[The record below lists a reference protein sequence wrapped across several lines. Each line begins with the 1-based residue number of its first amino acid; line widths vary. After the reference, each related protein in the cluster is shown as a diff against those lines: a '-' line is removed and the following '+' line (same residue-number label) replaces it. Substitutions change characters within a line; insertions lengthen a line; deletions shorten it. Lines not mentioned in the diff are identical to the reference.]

1 MEISK
6 IDNSEVRLKMQS
18 LDVVTENLNVT
29 FEQQLLNEINHVNN
43 KIIEAETNID
53 NLALGKDTNLHEVML
68 SIQSAKISL
77 ETIIKVRDKSLEGIH
92 EMLRMQI

>member
-6 IDNSEVRLKMQS
+6 IDNSEMLLINQS
-18 LDVVTENLNVT
+18 FDPVAENINVS
-29 FEQQLLNEINHVNN
+29 FEQQLFNEINHVNN

-53 NLALGKDTNLHEVML
+53 NLALGKDLNLHEVML

-77 ETIIKVRDKSLEGIH
+77 ETIIKVRDKALEGIH
-92 EMLRMQI
+92 EILRMQI

>member
-6 IDNSEVRLKMQS
+6 IDNSEMLLKNQS
-18 LDVVTENLNVT
+18 FDPVTENINVS
-29 FEQQLLNEINHVNN
+29 FEQQLFNEINHVNN

-53 NLALGKDTNLHEVML
+53 NLALGKDLNLHEVML

-77 ETIIKVRDKSLEGIH
+77 ETIIKVRDKALEGIH
-92 EMLRMQI
+92 EILRMQI

>member
-6 IDNSEVRLKMQS
+6 IDNSEVLLNKQS
-18 LDVVTENLNVT
+18 FDFVTENLNVT
-29 FEQQLLNEINHVNN
+29 FEQQLFNEINHVNN

-53 NLALGKDTNLHEVML
+53 NLALGKDSNLHEVML

-77 ETIIKVRDKSLEGIH
+77 ETLIKVRDKSLEGIH
-92 EMLRMQI
+92 EILRMQI

>member
-6 IDNSEVRLKMQS
+6 IDISEVLLNKQS
-18 LDVVTENLNVT
+18 LDSVTENINVT
-29 FEQQLLNEINHVNN
+29 FEQQLFNEINHVNN

-53 NLALGKDTNLHEVML
+53 NLALGKDLNLHEVML

-77 ETIIKVRDKSLEGIH
+77 ETLIKVRDKSLEGIH
-92 EMLRMQI
+92 EILRMQI

>member
-6 IDNSEVRLKMQS
+6 IDISEVLLNKQS
-18 LDVVTENLNVT
+18 LDSVTENLNVT
-29 FEQQLLNEINHVNN
+29 FEQQLFNEINHVNN

-53 NLALGKDTNLHEVML
+53 NLALGKDLNLHEVML

-77 ETIIKVRDKSLEGIH
+77 ETLIKVRDKSLEGIH
-92 EMLRMQI
+92 EILRMQI